1 MSPLEGT
8 MNAKVFESAQCY
20 ICDEVYKGKFSD
32 PVIFCHRHKPDEV
45 DFHQSLQA
53 GALTKDQKT
62 QKRLYEKRWK
72 ERI

>member
-1 MSPLEGT
+1 MMDER
-8 MNAKVFESAQCY
+8 VFESAECY
-20 ICDEVYKGKFSD
+20 ICDEVYKGKFSS

-53 GALTKDQKT
+53 GPLSKDQKA

-72 ERI
+72 GQRVQ